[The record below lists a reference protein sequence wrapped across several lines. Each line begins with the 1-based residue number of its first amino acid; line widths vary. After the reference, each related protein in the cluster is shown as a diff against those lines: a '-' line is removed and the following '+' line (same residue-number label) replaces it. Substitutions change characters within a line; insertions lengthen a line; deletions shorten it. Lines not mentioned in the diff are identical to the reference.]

1 MGGYPYLAFTGWL
14 PEPAWTAPRSEVMNA
29 TKITSITVAAAIAL
43 GGAAPSIAGAKATKP
58 GKHKVNVESIYVYD
72 QPGKIFDG
80 TVFEDDTVRVKRLS
94 PSGKWAYGFVNR
106 IGRHAWIKASALDKV
121 R

>member
-1 MGGYPYLAFTGWL
+1 
-14 PEPAWTAPRSEVMNA
+14 MNA
-29 TKITSITVAAAIAL
+29 TKNTSFAVAASIAL
-43 GGAAPSIAGAKATKP
+43 GGAAPSLAGAKATGE
-58 GKHKVNVESIYVYD
+58 GKHTVNVESIYVYD
-72 QPGKIFDG
+72 KPGKIFDG
-80 TVFEDDTVRVKRLS
+80 TVSEDDVLRVKRLS